1 MRIKTFKDLELFR
14 KKCEKETGARAGLP
28 LEGCLAEI
36 TVGMATCGIA
46 AGADKILEIIKD
58 EIKKQNLEG
67 VRVVKVG
74 CIGFCHYEP
83 IVQVNMPDSK
93 PVYYGNVNEDTA
105 REIVRKHIASN
116 EYVDDSIINLSF
128 DKA

>member
-1 MRIKTFKDLELFR
+1 MRIQTFEDLVNFR
-14 KKCEKETGARAGLP
+14 KKCAEKMGTRADRP
-28 LEGCLAEI
+28 LDGCLAEI

-58 EIKKQNLEG
+58 EVKKQSLEG
-67 VRVVKVG
+67 VRIVTVG
-74 CIGFCHYEP
+74 CIGYCHYEP
-83 IVQVNMPDSK
+83 IVQVNMPGSR
-93 PVYYGNVNEDTA
+93 PVYYGNVDEDTA
-105 REIVRKHIASN
+105 RKIVQKHIVSN